1 MAPYLFRWK
10 SRPDIARLEQDNDR
24 LRIELIKLRRDLQTR
39 QTQVGGLKLALQQ
52 RHETIDALRGR
63 IEQLQE
69 RNQRLEEE
77 NERAPVERP
86 LPKVL

>member
-1 MAPYLFRWK
+1 MRWNYHWRA
-10 SRPDIARLEQDNDR
+10 SPAVEQLELTVTELRADNVR
-24 LRIELIKLRRDLQTR
+24 LRHELRTK
-39 QTQVGGLKLALQQ
+39 QTQVGGLKLALHQ

>member
-1 MAPYLFRWK
+1 
-10 SRPDIARLEQDNDR
+10 
-24 LRIELIKLRRDLQTR
+24 
-39 QTQVGGLKLALQQ
+39 
-52 RHETIDALRGR
+52 LRGR